1 MDKTDILNFL
11 AQHKIELKNKY
22 HVSKVGLFGSY
33 AKGTQKRNSD
43 IDIIINGEK
52 INDEELKLYLE
63 KGLNRKVDIVKESN
77 LYHFMKYI
85 IDKEAMYV

>member
-63 KGLNRKVDIVKESN
+63 KGLNRKVDIVKKSS